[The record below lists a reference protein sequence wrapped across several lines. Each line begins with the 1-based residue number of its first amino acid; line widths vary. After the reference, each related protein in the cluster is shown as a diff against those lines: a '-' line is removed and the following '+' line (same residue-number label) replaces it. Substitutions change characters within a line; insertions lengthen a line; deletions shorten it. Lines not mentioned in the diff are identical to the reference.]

1 MRRLWTLVYMLL
13 VVTLLYGGFRA
24 YAYDDVFI
32 TYRYASNLASG
43 AGLVYNPG
51 ERVLSTTSPL
61 WAALLSPFAAL
72 GLDVH
77 AAAVLL
83 GAFSLAAGGICLWQ
97 IGRASRQPWIAW
109 AGLLLYPLHPVVT
122 GTLGSETPLYLAL
135 GLGALALHLRGRP
148 RLAAACAGLAAAAR
162 PDGLLFAAVIGLD
175 ALAQSWNARRRG
187 GRSPLPWGAAGIFL
201 LAWLP
206 WVLWAWAYYGSPLP
220 VTLAAKQ
227 AQGTLAVSQSFWGG
241 FWQTLHTSAEAGYF
255 RLELGLALVGMVFL
269 VWRLVRGWREGALRA
284 GLADLR
290 PLGLLLGWTLAYFA
304 AYTALGVTRYFWY
317 YAPLLPALVV
327 GIGLGL
333 DALGQAAAR
342 IFPPRSRLLRLALP
356 ALVCA
361 GLVLAQG
368 EALAHTAP
376 DVRMSVYRQ
385 AGEWLQANTPP
396 EASVGTLEVGLLG
409 YISQRRMVDFAGLLQ
424 PETAAQ
430 LSVQGSYDRTAQWAV
445 QRYQPEVLV
454 LQEGLFG
461 ELESWLRSTNCAVV
475 KRFPGLKWELIVYTC
490 VW

>member
-1 MRRLWTLVYMLL
+1 MRRLWMP
-13 VVTLLYGGFRA
+13 LYFLFNTGWLSWFFRDW
-24 YAYDDVFI
+24 AYDDIFI
-32 TYRYASNLASG
+32 TYRYAENLASG
-43 AGLVYNPG
+43 LGMVYNPG

-61 WAALLSPFAAL
+61 WAVLLAPAAAL
-72 GLDVH
+72 GGEVR
-77 AAAVLL
+77 AVAIVL
-83 GAFSLAAGGICLWQ
+83 GALCLAAGGYSLWH
-97 IGRASRQPWIAW
+97 IGQAARQPWAAW
-109 AGLLLYPLHPVVT
+109 AGLLLYPLHPWVT
-122 GTLGSETPLYLAL
+122 GTMGSETPLYLAL

-175 ALAQSWNARRRG
+175 GLRRTWEASRRG
-187 GRSPLPWGAAGIFL
+187 ERAPLPWGAAGIFL

-220 VTLAAKQ
+220 LTLAAKQ
-227 AQGTLAVSQSFWGG
+227 AQGTLVVSQSFWGG
-241 FWQTLHTSAEAGYF
+241 FWQILHTSADAGYF
-255 RLELGLALVGMVFL
+255 RLELGLALVGMLFL
-269 VWRLVRGWREGALRA
+269 AWRLVRGWRLRA
-284 GLADLR
+284 GLAVLR
-290 PLGLLLGWTLAYFA
+290 PLGLLLSWTLAYFA

-317 YAPLLPALVV
+317 YAPLLPALAV

>member
-1 MRRLWTLVYMLL
+1 MRRLWTPLYFLL
-13 VVTLLYGGFRA
+13 TSGWLSWFFRDW
-24 YAYDDVFI
+24 AYDDIFI
-32 TYRYASNLASG
+32 TYRYAENLASG
-43 AGLVYNPG
+43 LGMVYNAG

-61 WAALLSPFAAL
+61 WAVLLAPAAAL
-72 GLDVH
+72 NVELRT
-77 AAAVLL
+77 AAIVL
-83 GAFSLAAGGICLWQ
+83 GALALAAGGYCLWQ
-97 IGRASRQPWIAW
+97 IGQAARQPWIAW
-109 AGLLLYPLHPVVT
+109 AGLLLYPLHPLVT

-175 ALAQSWNARRRG
+175 GLAQTWFARRSG
-187 GRSPLPWGAAGIFL
+187 PRSPWPWAAVGSFL
-201 LAWLP
+201 LVWLP

-241 FWQTLHTSAEAGYF
+241 FWQTLHTSAQAGYF
-255 RLELGLALVGMVFL
+255 RLELVLALGGAAYL
-269 VWRLVRGWREGALRA
+269 AGRLARGWRGGALRT

-290 PLGLLLGWTLAYFA
+290 PLGLLLGWTVAYFV

-317 YAPLLPALVV
+317 YAPLLPALTV

-333 DALGQAAAR
+333 EALGQAAER
-342 IFPPRSRLLRLALP
+342 IFPPRSMLLSLGLP

-368 EALAHTAP
+368 QALAHTAP
-376 DVRMSVYRQ
+376 DARMIVYRQ
-385 AGEWLQANTPP
+385 AGEWLRANTPP

-409 YISQRRMVDFAGLLQ
+409 TTSQRRMLDFAGLLQ

-430 LSVQGSYDRTAQWAV
+430 LSVQGSYDRTALWVV
-445 QRYQPEVLV
+445 QRYHPEVLV

-461 ELESWLRSTNCAVV
+461 ELESWLRGTNCTEV
-475 KRFPGLKWELIVYTC
+475 KRFPDLKWEMVVYTC
-490 VW
+490 AW